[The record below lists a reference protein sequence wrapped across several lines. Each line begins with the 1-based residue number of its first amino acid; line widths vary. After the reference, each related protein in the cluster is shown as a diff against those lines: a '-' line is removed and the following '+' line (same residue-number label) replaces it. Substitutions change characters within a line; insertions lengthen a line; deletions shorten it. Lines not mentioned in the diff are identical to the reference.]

1 MTFSYAGVQYADY
14 ASFQSANLP
23 PTFQGG
29 TMGTPNN
36 AGGSSGDETM
46 YLIGG
51 GLLVLT
57 IGVVLFT

>member
-14 ASFQSANLP
+14 NSFQTANLP

-29 TMGTPNN
+29 TMGTAN
-36 AGGSSGDETM
+36 AGGSGDETM